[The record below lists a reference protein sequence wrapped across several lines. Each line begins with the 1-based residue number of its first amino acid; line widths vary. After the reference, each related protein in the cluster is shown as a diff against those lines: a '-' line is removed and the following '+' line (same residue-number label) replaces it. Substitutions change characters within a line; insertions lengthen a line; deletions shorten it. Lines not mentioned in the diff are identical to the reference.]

1 MALKAGKPTTAKTAK
16 ELAIAAVKNTDDA
29 QYTQKAKMQRFNVD
43 ISETLHREI
52 KIQAAKEGIKLN
64 VLTARLFDEYLS
76 KVSKE

>member
-29 QYTQKAKMQRFNVD
+29 QDTSKAKMQRFNVD
-43 ISETLHREI
+43 IPETLHRAI
-52 KIQAAKEGIKLN
+52 KMQAAKEGIKLN
-64 VLTARLFDEYLS
+64 VLTARLFEEYLS